1 LSYNYQIIIE
11 YVGTNFVGWQIQKN
25 GKSIQ
30 EVVQKILSKTF
41 RSKVKITGSGRT
53 DAGVH
58 ARGQSANFFLK
69 KKIENKFK
77 LLETMNFYLNKYPI
91 TIIDIKKRN
100 IKFHA
105 RFSAKKRNY
114 EYIIINRSTKL
125 SIDNK
130 KAWLIKNK
138 LNVNSMKKAI
148 KLLIGT
154 HDFSTFRASSCT
166 AASPIKTINK
176 ANISKKNNKI
186 ILKFQ
191 SKSFLQQQVRSM
203 VGSLKY
209 VGENKWNIKEFKKVL
224 KSKKRKLCAPPAP
237 PEGLYLK
244 RVLY

>member
-1 LSYNYQIIIE
+1 
-11 YVGTNFVGWQIQKN
+11 
-25 GKSIQ
+25 
-30 EVVQKILSKTF
+30 
-41 RSKVKITGSGRT
+41 
-53 DAGVH
+53 
-58 ARGQSANFFLK
+58 
-69 KKIENKFK
+69 
-77 LLETMNFYLNKYPI
+77 MNFYLNKYPI
-91 TIIDIKKRN
+91 TIIDIKKRSR
-100 IKFHA
+100 KFHA

-114 EYIIINRSTKL
+114 EYIIINRPSKL

-138 LNVNSMKKAI
+138 LNVNNMKKAI

-166 AASPIKTINK
+166 ATSPIKTINQ

-209 VGENKWNIKEFKKVL
+209 VGENKWNIKKFKEVL

>member
-1 LSYNYQIIIE
+1 MSYNYQIIIE

>member
-1 LSYNYQIIIE
+1 MSYNYQIIIE

-41 RSKVKITGSGRT
+41 KSKVKITGSGRT

-58 ARGQSANFFLK
+58 ARGQSANFYLK

-100 IKFHA
+100 KKFHA

-114 EYIIINRSTKL
+114 EYIIINRPTKL

-138 LNVNSMKKAI
+138 LNFNSMKKAI

-154 HDFSTFRASSCT
+154 HDFSTFRASSCS

-176 ANISKKNNKI
+176 ANISKKNDKI
-186 ILKFQ
+186 IFKFQ